1 MCFRRTW
8 DESDIV
14 NSSSS
19 NPLGAM
25 VALWAVDDDDVYGLL
40 VLGEEGVQLLD
51 GDGAPL
57 PFGDVG

>member
-1 MCFRRTW
+1 
-8 DESDIV
+8 
-14 NSSSS
+14 
-19 NPLGAM
+19 M